1 MVDPTGHMPEWLS
14 ITLKIVG
21 GVAIISGCV
30 VGSIFTGGTLSVVL
44 AGATIEVTTGG
55 ISGAVAA
62 SPLGVGVQIGINS
75 ALGAVN
81 YVGTQ
86 LFSGDNITLGELI
99 FNAGVGAI
107 CGWIGQSG
115 WMQGQIT
122 SAFSA
127 FTGEN
132 ALKHVAGMIGMK
144 SLFKM
149 TLPVFFFEV

>member
-75 ALGAVN
+75 AL
-81 YVGTQ
+81 
-86 LFSGDNITLGELI
+86 
-99 FNAGVGAI
+99 
-107 CGWIGQSG
+107 
-115 WMQGQIT
+115 
-122 SAFSA
+122 
-127 FTGEN
+127 
-132 ALKHVAGMIGMK
+132 
-144 SLFKM
+144 
-149 TLPVFFFEV
+149 